1 MALDR
6 LEDYF
11 PDWKERE
18 ALAEA
23 MIPIIGRLY
32 RKNVVVY
39 CYGRAL
45 HNQSVTDIMKTHR
58 FVRQVAENELSEF
71 ETHPILVA
79 ASKLDI
85 GPCHFDVGKLAVRLM
100 DRNAGGDPI
109 GPDAFTREQSAHVIG
124 RHVPPIAKPRDVV
137 LFGFG
142 RIGRLLTRLLIEKT
156 GGGGQLLLRAI
167 VMRPGRKDDIHK
179 RAALLRRD
187 SVHGA
192 FRGTIRV
199 DEENQCLIAN
209 GNVIRMIYA
218 PDRAA
223 IDYTQYGIDDAL
235 LIDNSGVWRDEAGLA
250 EHLKSTG
257 VADVMVT
264 APGKGRIKNIV
275 SGINSHQIEAGDR
288 IVSCGSCTT
297 NAIVPVLKA
306 VNDHWGI
313 VHGHIETV
321 HAYTPDQNLHDN
333 YHGSNRR
340 GRAATLNMVITETG
354 ASKAVVKLLP
364 ELDGKLTANAIRVPT
379 PNVSLAILKLTL
391 HRETSVEEV
400 NSYLRDIALNSS
412 LQRQIDYTTS
422 QERVSSDFTG
432 NRHACA
438 VDGGATIAEG
448 NRVVLYAWYDNEFGY
463 ACQVIRVAQKWAG
476 IQYPLVPDDVARTGF
491 EELRSPISLAAS

>member
-71 ETHPILVA
+71 ESYPILEA
-79 ASKLDI
+79 MSRLDL
-85 GPCHFDVGKLAVRLM
+85 GPSHVDVGKLAVEYMARTGQGE
-100 DRNAGGDPI
+100 RISVGI
-109 GPDAFTREQSAHVIG
+109 FTRQACASIVG
-124 RHVPPIAKPRDVV
+124 RHAKPLSKPRDVV

-142 RIGRLLTRLLIEKT
+142 RIGRLLARLLIEKT
-156 GGGGQLLLRAI
+156 GGGDQLILRA
-167 VMRPGRKDDIHK
+167 VVLRPGRPDDITK

-192 FRGTIRV
+192 FQGTIRV

-218 PDRAA
+218 NDRSA
-223 IDYTQYGIDDAL
+223 IDYTEYGIDDAV
-235 LIDNSGVWRDEAGLA
+235 LIDNTGIWRDEAGLS
-250 EHLKSTG
+250 EHLKCKGISR
-257 VADVMVT
+257 VMVT
-264 APGKGRIKNIV
+264 APGKGNVKNIV
-275 SGINSHQIEAGDR
+275 SGVNSHLVQDDDAIL
-288 IVSCGSCTT
+288 SCASCTT

-306 VNDHWGI
+306 VNDEWGI
-313 VHGHIETV
+313 VNGHIETV

-333 YHGSNRR
+333 YHAKNRR
-340 GRAATLNMVITETG
+340 GRSAPLNMVITETG
-354 ASKAVVKLLP
+354 ASKAVAKLLP
-364 ELDGKLTANAIRVPT
+364 ELEGKLTANAIRVPT

-391 HRETSVEEV
+391 QREVDEDEVNAYLRET
-400 NSYLRDIALNSS
+400 ALDSS
-412 LQRQIDYTTS
+412 MQRQIDYTS
-422 QERVSSDFTG
+422 SNERVSSDFIG
-432 NRHACA
+432 NRHACS
-438 VDGGATIAEG
+438 VDGPATIVDG
-448 NRVVLYAWYDNEFGY
+448 NRVVLYLWYDNEFGY
-463 ACQVIRVAQKWAG
+463 ACQVIRVTQKWAG
-476 IQYPLVPDDVARTGF
+476 IRYPLVPDATRTGF
-491 EELRSPISLAAS
+491 DELRPPAAAAG

>member
-71 ETHPILVA
+71 ESYPILEA
-79 ASKLDI
+79 MSRLDL
-85 GPCHFDVGKLAVRLM
+85 GPSHVDVGKLAVEYMQRTGSGERLSV
-100 DRNAGGDPI
+100 GV
-109 GPDAFTREQSAHVIG
+109 FTREACAKIIG
-124 RHVPPIAKPRDVV
+124 RHVQPLEKPVDVV

-142 RIGRLLTRLLIEKT
+142 RIGRLLARLLIEKT
-156 GGGGQLLLRAI
+156 GGGDQLLLRA
-167 VMRPGRKDDIHK
+167 VVLRPGRPDDIVK

-192 FRGTIRV
+192 FQGTIRI

-218 PDRAA
+218 DDRSA
-223 IDYTQYGIDDAL
+223 IDYTEYGIDDAL
-235 LIDNSGVWRDEAGLA
+235 LIDNSGAWRDEEGLS
-250 EHLKSTG
+250 EHLKSKG
-257 VADVMVT
+257 VSRVMVT
-264 APGKGRIKNIV
+264 APGKGNVKNIV
-275 SGINSHQIEAGDR
+275 SGVNSHLIADDDR
-288 IVSCGSCTT
+288 ILSCASCTT

-306 VNDHWGI
+306 VSDQWGI
-313 VHGHIETV
+313 VHGHMETV

-333 YHGSNRR
+333 YHAKNRR
-340 GRAATLNMVITETG
+340 GRSAPLNMVITETG
-354 ASKAVVKLLP
+354 ASRAVAKLLP
-364 ELDGKLTANAIRVPT
+364 ELEGKLTANAIRVPT

-391 HRETSVEEV
+391 HRDVDRDEV
-400 NSYLRDIALNSS
+400 NAFLRDTALNSS
-412 LQRQIDYTTS
+412 LQRQIDYTS
-422 QERVSSDFTG
+422 SNERVSSDFIG
-432 NRHACA
+432 NRHACGI
-438 VDGGATIAEG
+438 DGGATIVDG
-448 NRVVLYAWYDNEFGY
+448 NRIVLYAWYDNEFGY
-463 ACQVIRVAQKWAG
+463 ACQVIRVTQKWAG
-476 IQYPLVPDDVARTGF
+476 IRYPLVPDVARTGF
-491 EELRSPISLAAS
+491 DELRPPAAAAG